1 MGFVPLSSRAKF
13 TEDGKNIENIEKPK
27 KEVLYENLENVE
39 SQWSTKPMS
48 RPMEL
53 LDRSLNKVILIRLKG
68 QRELRGVLKSFD
80 AHLNLILETAEDLA
94 ANGERS
100 DLGTILVRGD
110 NVVFISPP
118 AGDTQEGGD

>member
-1 MGFVPLSSRAKF
+1 
-13 TEDGKNIENIEKPK
+13 
-27 KEVLYENLENVE
+27 
-39 SQWSTKPMS
+39 MS

-80 AHLNLILETAEDLA
+80 AHMNLYIEMAEELTVKE
-94 ANGERS
+94 GRPS
-100 DLGTILVRGD
+100 HLGGILVRGD

-118 AGDTQEGGD
+118 GGEINQTSAD

>member
-1 MGFVPLSSRAKF
+1 
-13 TEDGKNIENIEKPK
+13 
-27 KEVLYENLENVE
+27 
-39 SQWSTKPMS
+39 MS

-53 LDRSLNKVILIRLKG
+53 LDRSLNKIILIRLKG

-80 AHLNLILETAEDLA
+80 SHLNLILETAEDIA
-94 ANGERS
+94 ANGRKS

-118 AGDTQEGGD
+118 GGDTKASGD